1 MTESIPLEPGQP
13 SWPAFTWRH
22 GETMRAAMDRALLDV
37 APAQTPP
44 SLPPKGGG
52 SGRRGKPRQSKR
64 RRISEPSP
72 VPALRNTHYVL
83 LGTFPDGRRYT
94 RDPRTGEFVIEEAPK

>member
-1 MTESIPLEPGQP
+1 
-13 SWPAFTWRH
+13 
-22 GETMRAAMDRALLDV
+22 
-37 APAQTPP
+37 
-44 SLPPKGGG
+44 
-52 SGRRGKPRQSKR
+52 
-64 RRISEPSP
+64 